1 MQSLSSDLSK
11 IKEFIQMDGK
21 AMLEVGCGDGR
32 LSSQLAH
39 EVLALTAIDPDTA
52 LIDRARKNIDGV
64 DFQVG
69 SGEQLK
75 FDDQSFDVVL
85 FGYSLHHQDTARA
98 LAQAR
103 RVLRDDGRILII
115 EPAPEGQY
123 TQFVT
128 IFQEDEIDRLQT
140 TLAHIKSGGFRI
152 LQQDVYALIDIFE
165 DDQALYHYFMDRFME
180 NEDPRALEKMK
191 AILGRQADER
201 PIVVEDKIN
210 IFLVA

>member
-1 MQSLSSDLSK
+1 
-11 IKEFIQMDGK
+11 MDGK

-64 DFQVG
+64 NFQVG

-140 TLAHIKSGGFRI
+140 ALAHIKSGGFRI
-152 LQQDVYALIDIFE
+152 LQQDVYALTDIFE

-210 IFLVA
+210 IFLVASR